1 MKKLTIA
8 ALFFSAILSYGQ
20 QDTIKTEKKIE
31 DVILVGTR
39 AAPRTSVNTPL
50 PIDAID
56 SQILQSSGQPSM
68 DKALQYKIPSFNSTS
83 AAVQD
88 ATSLLDPF
96 EIRNMGASRTLVLIN
111 GKRKNTSSL
120 LFIQNTIGKGETG
133 ADLSAIPNIAIK
145 KVEILRDGASAQYG
159 SDAIA
164 GVMNVILKDKIS
176 FTEINANLGIYSKG
190 DGFSQNLSGITGVT
204 FGKGGFLTLGM
215 QFQNND
221 YAQRSGKVSAQ
232 GDADAFGVDLNTT
245 TNYLNKYPDA
255 NNKNVS
261 PKKIAGSI
269 VANFGVPISENSNIY
284 GNATYIQKNVNSYAN
299 HRTSYWVGEF
309 IDDSETIKNPLWNN
323 GAGFSPTFEGDI
335 QDLGA
340 TVGYKI
346 KTNNNWNID
355 LSSTYGENDIV
366 YTVENTFNPNYIID
380 KGIIQTKFKPG
391 GFNFKHIVGNLDI
404 SKRFSDMIS
413 IGIGTEARKEF
424 FEMYAGDEGSYYK
437 GGAASF
443 PGMLPI
449 NAGKFQR
456 SNIGFY
462 GDIAIDF
469 TDSTLLD
476 ITGRYETYSDFG
488 NAFVWKGSFR
498 QKLFNNTT
506 TFRASASTGF
516 KAPSLHQINLSINQ
530 ASFIDG
536 VVQTEAIFANTSKE
550 AKELVPTLTPEKSL
564 NLTAGFGFQPTK
576 NLSAT
581 LDFYRIDVR
590 DRILLSSRM
599 KGLVP
604 STPEREIVTSSFFI
618 NGIDTRTQGVDLV
631 VNWKNINLASGKLGL
646 NIAGNYNDSKILR
659 ETGNI
664 NAIKAK
670 NSAAIPFNR
679 MEEAIATTSR
689 PSYKGVLGL
698 DYSIGKFQFYLN
710 NTLFGNAKWANDG
723 LPNNQPYKDMNDPNN
738 VGKDPDQT
746 INDPYRP
753 WNVAN
758 EGDLSYLKFLPRVV
772 TDLNI
777 NFDINS
783 KNSVTFNVSNI
794 FNVLPKWKLVNVNPE
809 DAAVGGKTYNAVTFS
824 GRYPQSAYDSQHFS
838 ILGTQFTLG
847 YNIKF

>member
-1 MKKLTIA
+1 MNSKKTAIA
-8 ALFFSAILSYGQ
+8 VLFFSTIVVYGQ
-20 QDTIKTEKKIE
+20 KDTIKTEKKID

-204 FGKGGFLTLGM
+204 FGKGGYLTLGL

-221 YAQRSGKVSAQ
+221 YAKRSGTVSAK
-232 GDADAFGVDLNTT
+232 GEANAFGVDLATT
-245 TNYLNKYPDA
+245 TAYLAKYPDA
-255 NNKNVS
+255 NNKNVL
-261 PKKIAGSI
+261 PKKLAGSI

-284 GNATYIQKNVNSYAN
+284 GNATYIQKKVSSFAN

-309 IDDSETIKNPLWNN
+309 IDNANTVRNPLWNN
-323 GAGFSPTFEGDI
+323 GAGFSPSFEGDI

-340 TVGYKI
+340 TIGYKI
-346 KTNNNWNID
+346 KTNSNWNID

-366 YTVENTFNPNYIID
+366 YTVQNTFNSDYIID
-380 KGIIQTKFKPG
+380 KGIVQTKFKPG

-413 IGIGTEARKEF
+413 IGIGSEARKEF
-424 FEMYAGDEGSYYK
+424 FEMYAGDEASYYK
-437 GGAASF
+437 TGAISF
-443 PGMLPI
+443 PGMKPT
-449 NAGKFQR
+449 NAGRFQR

-469 TDSTLLD
+469 SENTLLD
-476 ITGRYETYSDFG
+476 LTGRYETYSDFG

-530 ASFIDG
+530 ASFVG
-536 VVQTEAIFANTSKE
+536 GTVQTEGIFANTSKE
-550 AKELVPTLTPEKSL
+550 AKGLIPSLTPEKSL
-564 NLTAGFGFQPTK
+564 NLTAGLGFQPTK

-581 LDFYRIDVR
+581 LDFYRIDVK

-599 KGLVP
+599 AGLVNGV
-604 STPEREIVTSSFFI
+604 VTASFFI
-618 NGIDTRTQGVDLV
+618 NGINTRTQGVDLV
-631 VNWKNINLASGKLGL
+631 VNWKNINLLTGKLGINL
-646 NIAGNYNDSKILR
+646 AGNYNDSKILK
-659 ETGNI
+659 ETANI
-664 NAIKAK
+664 NAIKNA
-670 NSAAIPFNR
+670 NNAAIPFNR

-689 PSYKGVLGL
+689 PSYKAVLGL
-698 DYSIGKFQFYLN
+698 DYSIKNFQFYLN
-710 NTLFGNAKWANDG
+710 NTIFGNAKWANDG
-723 LPNNQPYKDMNDPNN
+723 LPNNDPYK
-738 VGKDPDQT
+738 
-746 INDPYRP
+746 P
-753 WNVAN
+753 WNVPN
-758 EGDLSYLKFLPRVV
+758 EASLSYLEFLPRVV

-777 NFDINS
+777 NYNINS
-783 KNSVTFNVSNI
+783 KNSISINISNI
-794 FNVLPKWKLVNVNPE
+794 FNVLPKWKLVNVNAE
-809 DAAVGGKTYNAVTFS
+809 DATINGNVYNAITFN

-838 ILGTQFTLG
+838 IFGTQFMFG